1 MSVRLSSGVASLI
14 AAGVLWGTGGITGRT
29 FGHSG
34 HLPGLSIAA
43 YRLGLGGLLLVV
55 WLLMTGQAPP
65 RGPAWRRV
73 GAVAGLAAVFQAA
86 FFSSIAVSSVSL
98 ATLVAIGSSP
108 LFVLIYESARRR
120 RWPHR
125 RGVLVVVLAIVGL
138 TLLVGLPAH
147 GSDARRQLEGAGLA
161 AISGAMFAAFT
172 IVGRRPLVGISE
184 RAVTGYG
191 FLLGGLGLAVLTAGW
206 YGLSGL
212 GFTPTAK
219 SVGLLATLAI
229 VPTAAAY
236 ELFFRGLRSVVASTA
251 TVVALLE
258 PLTGT
263 LLATIFLGDRL
274 SPAGIFGAALLGGAI
289 VASIKTPQAPVGV

>member
-1 MSVRLSSGVASLI
+1 VSVRLSSGVAALI

-34 HLPGLSIAA
+34 HLPGIAIAA
-43 YRLGLGGLLLVV
+43 YRLGLGGLLLVI
-55 WLLMTGQAPP
+55 WLLATGQRPP

-73 GAVAGLAAVFQAA
+73 CAVAGLAAVFQAA

-108 LFVLIYESARRR
+108 LFVLIYESARQR
-120 RWPHR
+120 RWPQR

-172 IVGRRPLVGISE
+172 ILGRRPLVGITE

-191 FLLGGLGLAVLTAGW
+191 FLLGGLSLAVLTTAW
-206 YGLSGL
+206 YGVSG
-212 GFTPTAK
+212 
-219 SVGLLATLAI
+219 LAI
-229 VPTAAAY
+229 VPTAVAY

-274 SPAGIFGAALLGGAI
+274 SPAGIFGAVLLGGAI
-289 VASIKTPQAPVGV
+289 VASIKTPTAPVGV